1 MATLIPSFGATNGVS
16 GAPLYQPA
24 DPAVDTVFAVMYN
37 YYDPT
42 LISDNAGSIVTNSTN
57 RIALNPYGVNPHDAS
72 NNTVLV
78 PNTNPP
84 VYAMQMHKFLNLFY
98 ATNAGYFNVNQTNSN
113 NPAVI
118 FSKQTYTSSNSN
130 SDVFSLVQFLLRAY
144 STNKGISVND
154 IDSRIIILLQKECFV
169 LQSLAG
175 IKGTTISMSWD
186 EVINSL
192 VRSGVMDPS
201 GNATLDASGNAT
213 NESVAVVPLVLVL
226 NIHSF
231 VLDIDLSIKFVYLV
245 AIEGYGLPLLP
256 PAQPTY
262 NSSNQV
268 IVPQIP

>member
-1 MATLIPSFGATNGVS
+1 MSASTAIPSFGASNGVS

-42 LISDNAGSIVTNSTN
+42 LIADNAGSIVTNSSN
-57 RIALNPYGVNPHDAS
+57 RIVLNPYGVNPHDAS
-72 NNTVLV
+72 NNTILV
-78 PNTNPP
+78 PNTNPA
-84 VYAMQMHKFLNLFY
+84 VYAMEMHKFLNLFY
-98 ATNAGYFNVNQTNSN
+98 ATNAGYFNVNQTNIN

-118 FSKQTYTSSNSN
+118 FAKQTFTSSNSN
-130 SDVFSLVQFLLRAY
+130 SDTFSLVQFLLRAY

-154 IDSRIIILLQKECFV
+154 IDSRIIILLQKECFP

-201 GNATLDASGNAT
+201 GNAS

-226 NIHSF
+226 NVHSF
-231 VLDIDLSIKFVYLV
+231 VLDIDLSVKFTYLV
-245 AIEGYGLPLLP
+245 AIEGYGLPILP

-262 NSSNQV
+262 NSSAQV
-268 IVPQIP
+268 ISIEAL